1 MKKKVVSVLLST
13 CLAAGLLAG
22 CGSKAA
28 DTTAAATE
36 ENTEAAESTDEAK
49 ETADADDAYE
59 PVTITLN
66 LERSGLGENVE
77 YTITKMPS
85 AVVASGDQMADFFFD
100 LGLQDQMVGYT
111 KGFCWSTASEYPARD
126 QVPQLMNPGEGLT
139 NLSKEEL
146 LATGCDFLMGWDST
160 FSDKNFN
167 KDFCDENGIAMYFPY
182 VCTDSATFADL

>member
-13 CLAAGLLAG
+13 CLAVSLLAG

-28 DTTAAATE
+28 DTTTE

-100 LGLQDQMVGYT
+100 LGLQDQMAGYT
-111 KGFCWSTASEYPARD
+111 KGSCWSTASEYPARD

-146 LATGCDFLMGWDST
+146 LATGCDFLMAWDST

-167 KDFCDENGIAMYFPY
+167 KDSAMRMVLPVFP
-182 VCTDSATFADL
+182 VCMYRQRNLCGSV

>member
-22 CGSKAA
+22 CGSKTA
-28 DTTAAATE
+28 DTTTE
-36 ENTEAAESTDEAK
+36 ENTEAAESTDETT

-85 AVVASGDQMADFFFD
+85 AVVASGDQMADFF
-100 LGLQDQMVGYT
+100 
-111 KGFCWSTASEYPARD
+111 
-126 QVPQLMNPGEGLT
+126 
-139 NLSKEEL
+139 
-146 LATGCDFLMGWDST
+146 
-160 FSDKNFN
+160 
-167 KDFCDENGIAMYFPY
+167 
-182 VCTDSATFADL
+182 